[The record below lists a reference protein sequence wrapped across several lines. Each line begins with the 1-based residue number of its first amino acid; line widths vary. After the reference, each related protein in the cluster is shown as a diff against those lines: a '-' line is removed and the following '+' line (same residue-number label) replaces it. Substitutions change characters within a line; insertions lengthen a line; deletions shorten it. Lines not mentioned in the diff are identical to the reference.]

1 MASTAGQPDHE
12 RPPSI
17 VHGPATPVPLNM
29 TFGELLD
36 YHVEFR
42 GDQPAVISH
51 SQEMTISW
59 RQLSE
64 RSIKMARALAED
76 GVGKGALVA
85 ISLGSRIEYFETF
98 FACARLGA
106 ALVMLNYAYAEPEML
121 ALLKLVCQCISK
133 PYETTT
139 SSLLTGIKRSKDL
152 HCIAGFRILRQYE
165 STAKDSRRDIFH
177 HKVRDNGRYRT
188 QTRPIDATATFCGL

>member
-1 MASTAGQPDHE
+1 MASEAEHSNHE

-17 VHGPATPVPLNM
+17 VHGPSTPVPLNM
-29 TFGELLD
+29 AFGELLD
-36 YHVEFR
+36 YHVEVR

-51 SQEMTISW
+51 PQGLTVSW

-64 RSIKMARALAED
+64 RSIEMARALAED
-76 GVGKGALVA
+76 GVIKGSLVA

-121 ALLKLVCQCISK
+121 ALLKVVRQCNHYSTRDKNGPSTDRCQQVQR
-133 PYETTT
+133 
-139 SSLLTGIKRSKDL
+139 SSS
-152 HCIAGFRILRQYE
+152 H
-165 STAKDSRRDIFH
+165 
-177 HKVRDNGRYRT
+177 
-188 QTRPIDATATFCGL
+188 P

>member
-1 MASTAGQPDHE
+1 MASEAEQSNHE

-29 TFGELLD
+29 AFGDLLD
-36 YHVEFR
+36 YHVEVR

-51 SQEMTISW
+51 PQGLTVSW

-64 RSIKMARALAED
+64 RSTKMALALAED
-76 GVGKGALVA
+76 GVGKGTLVA

-121 ALLKLVCQCISK
+121 ALLKVVCQCNHCNVRNNNELSADR
-133 PYETTT
+133 YQQVQRSSSHRQDSRTTT
-139 SSLLTGIKRSKDL
+139 T
-152 HCIAGFRILRQYE
+152 
-165 STAKDSRRDIFH
+165 RRYCQ
-177 HKVRDNGRYRT
+177 R
-188 QTRPIDATATFCGL
+188 

>member
-1 MASTAGQPDHE
+1 MASEAEQSNHG

-17 VHGPATPVPLNM
+17 VHGPSTPVPLNM
-29 TFGELLD
+29 AFGELLD
-36 YHVEFR
+36 HHVEVR
-42 GDQPAVISH
+42 GEQPAVISH
-51 SQEMTISW
+51 PQGFTVSW

-76 GVGKGALVA
+76 GVVKGSLVA

-121 ALLKLVCQCISK
+121 ALLKVVCQCDHHRMRDK
-133 PYETTT
+133 NEP
-139 SSLLTGIKRSKDL
+139 
-152 HCIAGFRILRQYE
+152 
-165 STAKDSRRDIFH
+165 STDR
-177 HKVRDNGRYRT
+177 
-188 QTRPIDATATFCGL
+188 C

>member
-1 MASTAGQPDHE
+1 MASEAEQSNHE
-12 RPPSI
+12 RLPSI

-29 TFGELLD
+29 AFGELLD
-36 YHVEFR
+36 YHVEVR
-42 GDQPAVISH
+42 GDRPAVISH
-51 SQEMTISW
+51 PQGLTVSG

-76 GVGKGALVA
+76 GVGKGTLVA

-121 ALLKLVCQCISK
+121 ALLKVVCQYNHHNTRDQNEPLTDRCQQVQRSSSHRQASHI
-133 PYETTT
+133 TTT
-139 SSLLTGIKRSKDL
+139 
-152 HCIAGFRILRQYE
+152 
-165 STAKDSRRDIFH
+165 RRYCQ
-177 HKVRDNGRYRT
+177 R
-188 QTRPIDATATFCGL
+188 

>member
-1 MASTAGQPDHE
+1 MTSEAGQSNHE

-29 TFGELLD
+29 AFGELLD
-36 YHVEFR
+36 YHVEVR

-51 SQEMTISW
+51 PQGLTVSW

-76 GVGKGALVA
+76 GVGKGTLVA

-121 ALLKLVCQCISK
+121 ALLKLVCQCNLQATRDYYGVLADMDQQVQRFWSHRQASH
-133 PYETTT
+133 TTT
-139 SSLLTGIKRSKDL
+139 T
-152 HCIAGFRILRQYE
+152 
-165 STAKDSRRDIFH
+165 RRYCQ
-177 HKVRDNGRYRT
+177 R
-188 QTRPIDATATFCGL
+188 